1 MKKRV
6 LLGTLLVA
14 CIVLF
19 AAPFVIAAS
28 DDVLVLRLGHVV
40 DDKSGIQ
47 VGAEKMAEILAEKSG
62 GKIKLEV
69 YPHSQLGGNREMLES
84 LQAGVLEMQAPAVAF
99 LGGFNELTK
108 ILDLP
113 YMFKNNAAAE
123 FVLDGEV
130 GTEILAALEDAGFVG
145 LGWWTQGWR
154 HLTTS
159 KRPVRKPEDMKGLKI
174 RVMENALHIEHFK
187 ALGASPIPMA
197 YSEVLT
203 SLQQGV
209 IDGQE
214 NPYQNIKQAG
224 FFEVQQYII
233 ETGHIY
239 DPIPVLFS
247 KALWDNLTADQQK
260 MIRDAAREATRF
272 QRDYTYNLEADIRNE
287 ILGAGKN
294 TVIQLTPEERA
305 EFLKAVQPV
314 YDNHSAE
321 FGEYVKRIMKAQEA
335 F

>member
-1 MKKRV
+1 
-6 LLGTLLVA
+6 LLVA

-19 AAPFVIAAS
+19 AAPFVFAAS

>member
-1 MKKRV
+1 MKKR
-6 LLGTLLVA
+6 
-14 CIVLF
+14 LF
-19 AAPFVIAAS
+19 AGALIMVCTILFSGSFVFAAS
-28 DDVLVLRLGHVV
+28 EGVLVLRLGHVV

-62 GKIKLEV
+62 GKIKLEI

-113 YMFKNNAAAE
+113 YLFKNNEAAE
-123 FVLDGEV
+123 YVLDGDV
-130 GTEILAALEDAGFVG
+130 GKEILAALQDSGFVG

-159 KRPVRKPEDMKGLKI
+159 KRAVHKPEDMKGLKI

-260 MIRDAAREATRF
+260 IISEAAMEATRY
-272 QRDYTYNLEADIRNE
+272 QRDYTYNLEAGIRKE
-287 ILGAGKN
+287 ILKGGKN

-314 YDNHSAE
+314 FEKHSE
-321 FGEYVKRIMKAQEA
+321 QFGEYVKRIMEAQEK